1 MSEKDAFLDWLDGD
15 ALPSGV
21 MCVLPTPFD
30 EKARVDRDSLANLAN
45 HAVEQGSTALV
56 CFGLASEGY
65 KLTDSERTAA
75 LATVIEATAGRVPVI
90 AGSENNSVE
99 SAASRTEEYFL
110 AGTSAVMTMPPSFVK
125 PNDEETCEYYRRVGE
140 AAAGLPV
147 VIQDAPAWTGVKLPV
162 DLLSRVRD
170 LAPNVAAVKVE
181 NPPNHEKITALRDNG
196 FVCIGGYGALHVMED
211 IDAGVSGVM
220 YGAGSIAK
228 MVELWET
235 AKKDRDLGWQKF
247 EQLLPLLAFQMSS
260 LDVFIA
266 TQKEILKQK
275 GVIASTSHRLPGRPL
290 SAHQVD
296 WLNYVL
302 RRLEGPQ

>member
-1 MSEKDAFLDWLDGD
+1 MSKKDDPLDSLDRD

-21 MCVLPTPFD
+21 MCVLSTPFD
-30 EKARVDRDSLANLAN
+30 EKASVDRDSLANLAN

-65 KLTDSERTAA
+65 KLTDSERSAA

-99 SAASRTEEYFL
+99 SAASRTEEYFV
-110 AGTSAVMTMPPSFVK
+110 AGASAVMTMPPSFVK

-140 AAAGLPV
+140 VAAGLPV
-147 VIQDAPAWTGVKLPV
+147 VIQDAPAWTGVELPV

-235 AKKDRDLGWQKF
+235 AKKDKDPGWQKF

-275 GVIASTSHRLPGRPL
+275 GVIASTNHRLPGRPL

-302 RRLEGPQ
+302 RRLEGLQ